1 MKNIPYLIAAIA
13 FIALTLGCNHSNEG
27 HINSNS
33 IVGKWQ
39 NLTTPSNSVEFT
51 ESKEYIVW
59 INGETY
65 NRSHPIRY
73 NYDHLSNSPNFTLKE
88 PELDTDSFIKGD
100 ITFLDTENIKISILG
115 KDNEIVSY
123 SEYKKIN

>member
-33 IVGKWQ
+33 
-39 NLTTPSNSVEFT
+39 VEFA

-73 NYDHLSNSPNFTLKE
+73 NYDHLSNSPNFTLKK
-88 PELDTDSFIKGD
+88 PELDTDSYIKGD

-115 KDNEIVSY
+115 KDNEIVS
-123 SEYKKIN
+123 